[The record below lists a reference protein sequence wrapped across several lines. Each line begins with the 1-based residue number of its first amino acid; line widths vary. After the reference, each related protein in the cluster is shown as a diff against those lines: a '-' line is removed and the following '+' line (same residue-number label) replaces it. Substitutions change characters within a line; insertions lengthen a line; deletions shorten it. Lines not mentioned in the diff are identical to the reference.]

1 MTRAQN
7 RTDVTDRILASARV
21 QLAEIGPA
29 ALSLRAV
36 ARDIGMVSSAV
47 YRYVAS
53 RDELLTALIV
63 QCYDELGAAAEQ
75 GDSLHDRD
83 DVRGRWM
90 SVCGAIRTWANAH
103 PHEYALLYGS
113 PVPGYVAP
121 DNTIAPAT
129 RTTMV
134 LVEIVVDAHR
144 GDEAA
149 RETGGVVYEGAREFI
164 RNDYRVRTGDDVD
177 FIDDALVMRTLSAW
191 TTIFGTISFERFGH
205 LVGSVTDYAAFYDD
219 VVADLAER
227 LGV

>member
-7 RTDVTDRILASARV
+7 RSDVTDRILASARV

-47 YRYVAS
+47 YRYVSS

-63 QCYDELGAAAEQ
+63 QCYDELGAAAETA
-75 GDSLHDRD
+75 DAPHDRED
-83 DVRGRWM
+83 HQGRWM
-90 SVCGAIRTWANAH
+90 STCRAIRSWANAH

-121 DNTIAPAT
+121 ENTIAPAT

-134 LVEIVVDAHR
+134 LVSIVLDAHKGSSER
-144 GDEAA
+144 GSAEKELYA
-149 RETGGVVYEGAREFI
+149 GAREFL
-164 RNDYRVRTGDDVD
+164 RNEFRTRTGEDGD
-177 FIDDALVMRTLSAW
+177 FIDDALVRSTLTAW

-205 LVGSVTDYAAFYDD
+205 LVGSVTDYDGYYDE
-219 VVADLAER
+219 VVVDLAER
-227 LGV
+227 LGL

>member
-7 RTDVTDRILASARV
+7 RTEVTDRILASART

-63 QCYDELGAAAEQ
+63 QCYDELGAAAEKA
-75 GDSLHDRD
+75 DAPHDRA

-90 SVCGAIRTWANAH
+90 STCRAIRTWANTH

-121 DNTIAPAT
+121 ENTIAPAT

-134 LVEIVVDAHR
+134 LVSIVLDANKSVTAT
-144 GDEAA
+144 GTAA
-149 RETGGVVYEGAREFI
+149 RAVYDGARRFLREEFSTRTGGDSSFV
-164 RNDYRVRTGDDVD
+164 
-177 FIDDALVMRTLSAW
+177 DDALVLHTLSAW
-191 TTIFGTISFERFGH
+191 TTVFGTISFERFGH
-205 LVGSVTDYAAFYDD
+205 LVGSVTDYSAYYDD
-219 VVADLAER
+219 VIVDLAER
-227 LGV
+227 LGL